1 MSSPDESKFS
11 KLLSAV
17 TEVSQMYE
25 DAVYIGGIAVYMHAI
40 NKKETSHYAGTTSD
54 ADFYITFTTLSE
66 LRHME
71 EVHQN
76 TRLKK
81 HEFLKDGFS
90 FDVYTERQSSLP
102 IDYDFVKA
110 HAVSYGDVK
119 VAALEELLVLKLEA
133 AVDRYSSVHGKKD
146 AKDVIRIL
154 LLASMEEAFSAKR
167 ATDFM
172 NKEHFEC
179 LERIMKGPEFMAL
192 AEGNSQIAKRL
203 KIDCGK
209 TFETVKE
216 EFNKPP
222 AASHAKNVKASESDL
237 AYAKE
242 PGILQTLRGDSK
254 KKKTASKPG
263 KD

>member
-1 MSSPDESKFS
+1 MSSSKNPDFA

-17 TEVSQMYE
+17 TEVSQMYD

-40 NKKETSHYAGTTSD
+40 NKTETSQYAETTSD

-66 LRHME
+66 LREME

-102 IDYDFVKA
+102 IDYDYVKA
-110 HAVSYGDVK
+110 HSVSYGDVK

-133 AVDRYSSVHGKKD
+133 AVDRYASVHGKKD
-146 AKDVIRIL
+146 AKDVLRIL
-154 LLASMEEAFSAKR
+154 LLASMDDSFDPKR

-172 NKEHFEC
+172 GKDHFEC
-179 LERIMKGPEFMAL
+179 LEKIMKGPEFMTL
-192 AEGNSQIAKRL
+192 AQGNSQIAKRL

-209 TFETVKE
+209 TFDAVKE

-222 AASHAKNVKASESDL
+222 APAFTAETKTEEKAP
-237 AYAKE
+237 AKE
-242 PGILQTLRGDSK
+242 PGILQSLRGDTK
-254 KKKTASKPG
+254 KKKLGLKPP
-263 KD
+263 KNC